1 MTQPTA
7 SEHCRTMVS
16 QPSHQ
21 ATAVNA
27 MHNKLLTQPLT
38 IYKSTSVKN
47 LSKIQVSS
55 FHMED
60 QRRRTMNDFTEHNK
74 EQVIQMLYH
83 WQFNK
88 SLQALI
94 GTHMRYVAEICRT
107 WNDARCSLQSATA
120 ANSLQVTLVQFHN
133 FMFTILKWL
142 YIWLYLSHHHFKT
155 IDVICYLHAILR
167 VFQAYS
173 WS

>member
-1 MTQPTA
+1 
-7 SEHCRTMVS
+7 MVS
-16 QPSHQ
+16 QPSHE

-107 WNDARCSLQSATA
+107 
-120 ANSLQVTLVQFHN
+120 
-133 FMFTILKWL
+133 
-142 YIWLYLSHHHFKT
+142 
-155 IDVICYLHAILR
+155 
-167 VFQAYS
+167 
-173 WS
+173 